1 MSSCCHITVT
11 HRQPFLGPLIGV
23 SELLFCFENGQYFM
37 LITTSF
43 LCMSLF
49 EKLALNV
56 FEITFP
62 TPSQL
67 FVFNSKNIF
76 LHNCCFSWLI
86 PEYKSSKAKYIPKT
100 TFQLGYVSLCVC
112 ANVERKSHTKRVWTI
127 VAHQKKLFSFFSESY
142 APNTN
147 RIFNNFSDHCTLW
160 LHYIRNNQGDECW
173 TNRLNMV
180 PNS

>member
-112 ANVERKSHTKRVWTI
+112 ECREKVPQKEYGLLLHTKKNFFLSFRKATLRIQIGYSIISQTI
-127 VAHQKKLFSFFSESY
+127 ALSGF
-142 APNTN
+142 
-147 RIFNNFSDHCTLW
+147 I
-160 LHYIRNNQGDECW
+160 I
-173 TNRLNMV
+173 
-180 PNS
+180 